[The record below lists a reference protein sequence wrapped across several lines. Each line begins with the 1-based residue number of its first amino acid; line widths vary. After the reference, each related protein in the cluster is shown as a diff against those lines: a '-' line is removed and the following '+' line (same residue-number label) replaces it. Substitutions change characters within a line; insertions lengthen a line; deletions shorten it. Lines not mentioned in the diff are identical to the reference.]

1 MSSTPSSR
9 TPGVGLL
16 GRVTGR
22 AAGASA
28 RRPKTVIL
36 LWLVLVVG
44 LVAAGST
51 AGMKS
56 LSDAESGVG
65 DSARADQQ
73 LVDAKISDPAVE
85 SVLIRSDDR
94 ATTAAVTADLIR
106 RASKLRDTA
115 NVRGPR
121 QVPALSTAG
130 GKTQLVQVTLRGD
143 PADAGDHVD
152 GLTGAVAAAR
162 AAHPGATLQIAGP
175 GTFDKVIDK
184 VVEDDL
190 RKAELISLPITLV
203 ILLVAFGALVAAS
216 VPLLL
221 GVTSVAAA
229 IGGLGLISQFAP
241 LGDAATSLVVLIGL
255 AVGVDYSL
263 FYIRREREERKRG
276 LGPDAA
282 LHATAATVGRAVAVS
297 GLTVIVALA
306 GLLVT
311 GMPVFTSMALGTM
324 LVVAIAIL
332 GSLTVLPAVLALLGD
347 RIDSGRLPGARRRI
361 ARRAARPQRP
371 GPWARIAGSVTRHPH
386 AALLTTVFVLGA
398 LAVPALQLKTSDSA
412 NSLPAHTPVMVAQRA
427 IESSFPGAPDNAQ
440 LVVHGSKLDG
450 AGARER
456 LTQFGERARKVTG
469 GRGEVALRVAQD
481 GRTALVSVPMPDH
494 GQDRNDAVVKKLRA
508 DVAPTVERVQDG
520 ASVLVTGFAAQ
531 DMDVT
536 NRFNE
541 TTPIVIG
548 FVLVLAL
555 VLLLA
560 TFRSLPLALGVL
572 GLNLLSVGATY
583 GILTAIFQHTWAEKI
598 LDFTSNGTVTDWVPL
613 NAFVILFGLSMDYTI
628 LVLERIR
635 EARANGRSPREAA
648 TEGVATTARTVTSA
662 AVVMVAIF
670 AIFPTLP
677 LIEMKMLGI
686 ALAAGVLIDATIVR
700 GVALPAVV
708 TLLGDRG
715 VRAPRRERRRA
726 ALQVAPDV
734 R

>member
-1 MSSTPSSR
+1 MSSHQASTS
-9 TPGVGLL
+9 PGVGVL
-16 GRVTGR
+16 GRVTAR

-44 LVAAGST
+44 LVAAGTT

-73 LVDAKISDPAVE
+73 LVDAGISDPAVE
-85 SVLIRSDDR
+85 SVLIRSADS
-94 ATTAAVTADLIR
+94 ATTAKVTADLVR
-106 RASKLRDTA
+106 RAEKLPDSTK
-115 NVRGPR
+115 VRGPE

-130 GKTQLVQVTLRGD
+130 GRTTLVQVTLRGD
-143 PADAGDHVD
+143 PADAADHVD
-152 GLTGAVAAAR
+152 GLTGAVNAAR

-190 RKAELISLPITLV
+190 RKAELFSLPITLV

-263 FYIRREREERKRG
+263 FYIRREREERTRG

-282 LHATAATVGRAVAVS
+282 LHATAATVGRAIAVS
-297 GLTVIVALA
+297 GVTVIVALA

-332 GSLTVLPAVLALLGD
+332 GSLTVLPAVLAVLGD
-347 RIDSGRLPGARRRI
+347 RIDRGRLPGARRRI
-361 ARRAARPQRP
+361 ARRAARPQRS
-371 GPWARIAGSVTRHPH
+371 GAWARIAGAVTRHPH

-398 LAVPALQLKTSDSA
+398 LAVPALQLNTSDSA
-412 NSLPAHTPVMVAQRA
+412 NSLPKHTPVMVAQDA
-427 IESSFPGAPDNAQ
+427 IEASFPGAPDNAE
-440 LVVHGSKLDG
+440 LVVRGKDLR
-450 AGARER
+450 GARER
-456 LTQFGERARKVTG
+456 LADLGRRAMQVTG
-469 GRGEVALRVAQD
+469 GRGDVAVRVARD
-481 GRTALVSVPMPDH
+481 GETALVSVPMPDR
-494 GQDRNDAVVKKLRA
+494 GEEANDAVVTRLRA
-508 DVAPTVERVQDG
+508 DVAPTVERVQPG
-520 ASVLVTGFAAQ
+520 ASLLVTGYAAG

-583 GILTAIFQHTWAEKI
+583 GILTAVFQHTWAEKI

-635 EARANGRSPREAA
+635 EARAHGRSPREAA

-708 TLLGDRG
+708 TLLGERG
-715 VRAPRRERRRA
+715 VRAPKRARRTA
-726 ALQVAPDV
+726 SLQVAPDV

>member
-1 MSSTPSSR
+1 MSSHHAST
-9 TPGVGLL
+9 GLL
-16 GRVTGR
+16 GRVTAR

-44 LVAAGST
+44 LIAAGT
-51 AGMKS
+51 MAGTKS

-73 LVDAKISDPAVE
+73 LVDAGLSDPAVE
-85 SVLIRSDDR
+85 SVLIRSGDR
-94 ATTAAVTADLIR
+94 ATTAKVTADVVR
-106 RASKLRDTA
+106 RTSKLPDTA
-115 NVRGPR
+115 RVRGPK

-130 GKTQLVQVTLRGD
+130 GRTTLVQVTLRGD

-152 GLTGAVAAAR
+152 GLAAAVKAAR
-162 AAHPGATLQIAGP
+162 AAHPDATLQVAGP
-175 GTFDKVIDK
+175 GTVDKVINK
-184 VVEDDL
+184 IVEEDL

-216 VPLLL
+216 IPLLL
-221 GVTSVAAA
+221 GVTSVAGA

-276 LGPDAA
+276 LGPQAA
-282 LHATAATVGRAVAVS
+282 LNATAATVGRAVAVS

-324 LVVAIAIL
+324 LVVAIAIV

-347 RIDSGRLPGARRRI
+347 RIDRGRLPGARRRI
-361 ARRAARPQRP
+361 ARRSARPHRP
-371 GPWARIAGSVTRHPH
+371 GPWERIAGAVTRRPG
-386 AALLTTVFVLGA
+386 AALLTTACILGA
-398 LAVPALQLKTSDSA
+398 LAVPALQLNTSDSA
-412 NSLPAHTPVMVAQRA
+412 NSLPKHEPVMVAQRA
-427 IESSFPGAPDNAQ
+427 IESAFPGAPDNAE
-440 LVVHGSKLDG
+440 LVVRAHGLRSSQSREGL
-450 AGARER
+450 AGLGR
-456 LTQFGERARKVTG
+456 RAQKVTG
-469 GRGEVALRVAQD
+469 GRGDVAVRIARD
-481 GRTALVSVPMPDH
+481 GRTALVSVPMPDR
-494 GQDRNDAVVKKLRA
+494 GDDGNAVTVDALRSEIA
-508 DVAPTVERVQDG
+508 PTAREVAPG
-520 ASVLVTGFAAQ
+520 ASMLVTGDAAGGL
-531 DMDVT
+531 DVT
-536 NRFNE
+536 ERFNT
-541 TTPIVIG
+541 TTPIVIA

-572 GLNLLSVGATY
+572 GLNLLSVCATY
-583 GILTAIFQHTWAEKI
+583 GVLTAIFQHTWAEKI

-635 EARANGRSPREAA
+635 EARADGRSPREAA
-648 TEGVATTARTVTSA
+648 TEGVGSTARTVTSA

-677 LIEMKMLGI
+677 LIEMKMLGV

-700 GVALPAVV
+700 GIALPAVV
-708 TLLGDRG
+708 TLLGERG
-715 VRAPRRERRRA
+715 VRAPRRSRRRA
-726 ALQVAPDV
+726 ASLQVAPDV

>member
-1 MSSTPSSR
+1 MSSHHASTP
-9 TPGVGLL
+9 PGVGLL
-16 GRVTGR
+16 GRVTAR

-36 LWLVLVVG
+36 LWLVLVAA
-44 LVAAGST
+44 LVAAGSA

-73 LVDAKISDPAVE
+73 LVDAGISDPAVE
-85 SVLIRSDDR
+85 NVLIRSRDA
-94 ATTAAVTADLIR
+94 ATTAEVTADLAR
-106 RASKLRDTA
+106 RASRLPDTA
-115 NVRGPR
+115 KVRGPD

-130 GKTQLVQVTLRGD
+130 GRTTLVQVTLRGD
-143 PADAGDHVD
+143 PADAGDRVD
-152 GLTGAVAAAR
+152 GLTAAVAAAR
-162 AAHPGATLQIAGP
+162 AAHPRATLQIAGP
-175 GTFDKVIDK
+175 GTFDKVIGK
-184 VVEDDL
+184 VVDDDL
-190 RKAELISLPITLV
+190 RKAELFSLPITLV

-229 IGGLGLISQFAP
+229 IGGLGLISQVAP

-263 FYIRREREERKRG
+263 FYIRREREERARG
-276 LGPDAA
+276 RGPDAA

-297 GLTVIVALA
+297 GMTVIVALA

-347 RIDSGRLPGARRRI
+347 RIDRGRLPGARRRL

-371 GPWARIAGSVTRHPH
+371 GPWGRIAGAVTRHPH

-398 LAVPALQLKTSDSA
+398 LAVPALQLNTSDSA
-412 NSLPAHTPVMVAQRA
+412 NSLPAHTPVMVAQKA
-427 IESSFPGAPDNAQ
+427 IEASFPGAPDNAE
-440 LVVHGSKLDG
+440 LVVRGTDLG
-450 AGARER
+450 GARAR
-456 LTQFGERARKVTG
+456 LTDLGRRAMKVTG
-469 GRGEVALRVAQD
+469 GRGDVVVRVARD
-481 GRTALVSVPMPDH
+481 GEMALVSVPMPDR
-494 GQDRNDAVVKKLRA
+494 GEDRNDAVVSALRA
-508 DVAPTVERVQDG
+508 DVAPTADRVQP
-520 ASVLVTGFAAQ
+520 AATLLVTGYAAG
-531 DMDVT
+531 DLDVT
-536 NRFNE
+536 SRFNE
-541 TTPIVIG
+541 TTPIVIA

-583 GILTAIFQHTWAEKI
+583 GILTAVFQHTWAERI

-635 EARANGRSPREAA
+635 EARADGRSPREAA
-648 TEGVATTARTVTSA
+648 AEGVAGTARTVTSA

-708 TLLGDRG
+708 TLLGERG
-715 VRAPRRERRRA
+715 VRVPRRARLA
-726 ALQVAPDV
+726 ASLRVAHYV